1 MSRKSRENLP
11 RVNFFDGQRVTES
24 DLDTEQIH
32 HRNLASNIILDFH
45 QNGVVRDSIFE
56 SKVLFDTSSPGTY
69 SEDTNDSESKISV
82 GRFDG
87 TAILFDSQPS
97 DTVYGNRLEVTASD
111 LDIGGRLKAKVLI
124 LGLRYSSTKTQGE
137 LITELVDFDLNQTKI
152 TKNYFTKVIA
162 VFFNNFSGGVGK
174 SEYSAS
180 LDSIQTNSNGGKI
193 VFRESE
199 PLRVHARTDT
209 FSQIESPNYDL
220 ASFITS
226 STSLSIE
233 EELKL
238 ALGTSYSFNELY
250 FELSSSKDLLFEP
263 NADQT
268 IQYGQKFLA
277 KTNNIQKLDL
287 LFYVKRDDSA
297 AVGSE
302 YNFSGEI
309 VVSIHKLLDNISC
322 ITDPNPENLLD
333 FDPELSPII
342 EVSYSQE
349 DIEDM
354 GVKLDG
360 NPQVVSIDLS
370 TTLIADPNI
379 EPSLQSDKFYAVL
392 VSRRGN
398 NSVGTLGIPAGYY
411 KPSRKTDNGQDLNP
425 EERFG
430 RQDSRL
436 IEYDPSNS
444 SYVDYPDL
452 SMWIVVHSDTIEI
465 TDGQAYTTDGFPI
478 TVPKT
483 VEYVGSTRVPFF
495 IKDIPLSTVVEG
507 EKNYIVLYREDEFVS
522 PSTHPR
528 TGNFVHTKIKDAPS
542 IGVLTQS
549 ELDEE
554 LSEFPLILS
563 RVIDTN
569 VRDAQD
575 ISGVADK
582 PGLLGRDHALFV
594 DPGTDLLNENLLGR
608 VFTPDLDCECNSRYK
623 ITRVECSV
631 LKLGDLNDDGAYT
644 ADDID
649 ALLALVGNTL
659 GAQTTERRILGGEI
673 DLVDFIQSDLNNDGT
688 VDGEDIELLE
698 DAVDGYVN
706 FEAEESIKVLKV
718 TLENILDDNNYP
730 EIFDSSDYTAT
741 ALSGSTDSATNSVQ
755 FLVSKEEEGLAVRLG
770 DKVVVS
776 SPSSDAGEYYV
787 SSKVFD
793 ADLLEVTLS
802 VEDSGGTAISFNGS
816 SGFNVTISSGTAVNM
831 FADNLNLV
839 KTPYVSKNWS
849 IIYSNVFHKESQI
862 DACDLRRFVETNLI
876 EERADTCICATE
888 VCIQPD
894 VCGPKLKNQKI
905 LPNDLFIP
913 SGEIYSEPG
922 VPYHGDIEYSTI
934 SIAMPPGTI
943 EDCQIDLYNNFVKSY
958 AGSCKTASGYPAMLY
973 SDGTYVGCE
982 DSGSNTDI
990 TKGRVKITQC
1000 IASLHVD
1007 AFIDGYAV
1015 DGYADEESTSL
1026 VDEIITESFVDY
1038 TFPTSVGFSDWPI
1051 TDPSSGTYFAVTTA
1065 ASANSPATFLLET
1078 TAAPDRTAAID
1089 YPSALDP
1096 MSGSFVIDFVASR
1109 STWSS
1114 SGLTAGEV
1122 TFFGQVEIVNSDGT
1136 TCNLKIGW
1144 RATAGNSTEMFYSG
1158 SLTNTSTGAVLND
1171 FDRSIVAKDDLGD
1184 EITFRLRRTNEAVFG
1199 MYYDETLLDED
1210 SIDGKFSKIGSAP
1223 SFSPGA
1229 GDASLAFKMSQRLT
1243 PNTGQVF
1250 YGKIHDATV
1259 RYNLIPQDATGN
1271 NFIEISRDSSTNAIN
1286 RATVGFPI
1294 TLNRRTNIVSASM
1307 TFTLSSDYSGTD
1319 SFNLIPLEVIN
1330 SDNLG
1335 VIIDY
1340 PQTINNS
1347 IVKTFSPG
1355 TISAG
1360 SELTVDVT
1368 GMAVYLLSRSGHLPG
1383 FSKAV
1388 VVEPSADA
1396 NSELYIDGDIKF
1408 VIAYEDISTG
1418 VIFKVGASI
1427 DSETGIVSFSTRN
1440 ILYDALNKANRTVLS
1455 FGVHLKKSGF
1465 RNEDVYVGIKDL
1477 ERLGIGT
1484 CKDETV
1490 IGDEDLCFFVA
1501 GNTATGTFVEGPFP
1515 CNFHLP

>member
-56 SKVLFDTSSPGTY
+56 SRVLFDTSSPGKFADDY
-69 SEDTNDSESKISV
+69 NESESKISA
-82 GRFDG
+82 GNFDG
-87 TAILFDSQPS
+87 TAILFDQQPS
-97 DTVYGNRLEVTASD
+97 DKVYGNRLEVTASN
-111 LDIGGRLKAKVLI
+111 LEVGGRLKAKVLI

-137 LITELVDFDLNQTKI
+137 LVTEIVDFDLNETKV
-152 TKNYFTKVIA
+152 TKNYFTKIIS
-162 VFFNNFSGGVGK
+162 VFFNNFSGGTGK
-174 SEYSAS
+174 SEYSLS
-180 LDSIQTNSNGGKI
+180 KNSVQTNANNGKI

-199 PLRVHARTDT
+199 PLKVFARTDS
-209 FSQIESPNYDL
+209 FSQIESPNYGL

-233 EELKL
+233 DEIRL

-250 FELSSSKDLLFEP
+250 FELSSSKDLLFKP

-268 IQYGQKFLA
+268 IQYGQKFLS
-277 KTNNIQKLDL
+277 KTNNIQKIDL
-287 LFYVKRDDSA
+287 LLYVERDDFA

-302 YNFSGEI
+302 YDFSGEI
-309 VVSIHKLLDNISC
+309 VVSVHKLLDNISC

-333 FDPELSPII
+333 FDPDSSPLI

-354 GVKLDG
+354 GVKLTD

-379 EPSLQSDKFYAVL
+379 EPSLQEDKFYAVL

-411 KPSRKTDNGQDLNP
+411 KPSRKADNGQDLNP

-430 RQDSRL
+430 RQNSRL
-436 IEYDPSNS
+436 IEYVPESS
-444 SYVDYPDL
+444 SYVDYSEL
-452 SMWIVVHSDTIEI
+452 SMWIVVHSDAIEI

-478 TVPKT
+478 TIPKT
-483 VEYVGSTRVPFF
+483 IEYVGSTRIPFY
-495 IKDIPLSTVVEG
+495 IKDIPLATVAEG
-507 EKNYIVLYREDEFVS
+507 EANYVVLYREDEFVS
-522 PSTHPR
+522 PATHPR

-542 IGVLTQS
+542 IGVLTQAELDS
-549 ELDEE
+549 ELDN
-554 LSEFPLILS
+554 FPLILS
-563 RVIDTN
+563 KIIDTN
-569 VRDAQD
+569 VRAAQD
-575 ISGVADK
+575 IVGVADK
-582 PGLLGRDHALFV
+582 PGLLGRDYALFV
-594 DPGTDLLNENLLGR
+594 NPGSDVLGENLLGR

-623 ITRVECSV
+623 IARVECDV
-631 LKLGDLNDDGAYT
+631 LKLGDLNNDGAYT
-644 ADDID
+644 NDDID
-649 ALLALVGNTL
+649 LLLSLVGNTL
-659 GAQTTERRILGGEI
+659 GAQTTDRRILGGEI
-673 DLVDFIQSDLNNDGT
+673 DLIDFIQSDLNNDGT

-698 DAVDGYVN
+698 DAIDGYVN
-706 FEAEESIKVLKV
+706 FESEESIKVLKI
-718 TLENILDDNNYP
+718 TLENILDEGNFP
-730 EIFDSSDYTAT
+730 QIFDSSADA
-741 ALSGSTDSATNSVQ
+741 STSLTGTTSSATSTIQ
-755 FLVSKEEEGLAVRLG
+755 FSVSKEQEGLAIRLG
-770 DKVVVS
+770 DRVVVS
-776 SPSSDAGEYYV
+776 STSSDAGEYFV
-787 SSKVFD
+787 SAKEFD
-793 ADLLEVTLS
+793 PDLLQVTLG
-802 VEDSGGTAISFNGS
+802 VEDSSGNTPSFNGT
-816 SGFNVTISSGTAVNM
+816 SGFDLTIFSGTAVNV

-849 IIYSNVFHKESQI
+849 IVYSNVFHKESQI

-876 EERADTCICATE
+876 EESVETCICATE
-888 VCIQPD
+888 TCIQPNI
-894 VCGPKLKNQKI
+894 CSPKLKNQKI

-913 SGEIYSEPG
+913 NGEIYSEPG

-943 EDCQIDLYNNFVKSY
+943 DDCQIDLYNNFIKSY
-958 AGSCKTASGYPAMLY
+958 AGTCKTASGYPAMLY

-982 DSGSNTDI
+982 DSGGNTDLI
-990 TKGRVKITQC
+990 KGRVKITQC

-1015 DGYADEESTSL
+1015 DGYADEESISL
-1026 VDEIITESFVDY
+1026 VDEIIEESFVDY
-1038 TFPTSVGFSDWPI
+1038 TFPSASGFSDWSI
-1051 TDPSSGTYFAVTTA
+1051 TDPSGGTYFTVTTV
-1065 ASANSPATFLLET
+1065 ASANSPATFFLET
-1078 TAAPDRTAAID
+1078 TSAPERTAVID

-1096 MSGSFVIDFVASR
+1096 ISGDFVIDFVASR
-1109 STWSS
+1109 TTWSA
-1114 SGLTAGEV
+1114 SGLLAGRV
-1122 TFFGQVEIVNSDGT
+1122 SFFGEVEIVNSDGT
-1136 TCNLKIGW
+1136 TCNLQIGW
-1144 RATAGNSTEMFYSG
+1144 RVTAGDSTEMFYSG
-1158 SLTNTSTGAVLND
+1158 TLTNTGTGAVIND
-1171 FDRSIVAKDDLGD
+1171 FDRSIVARDDLGD
-1184 EITFRLRRTNEAVFG
+1184 EITFRLRRTSEAVFG

-1210 SIDGKFSKIGSAP
+1210 SIDGKFSKIGSTP

-1229 GDASLAFKMSQRLT
+1229 GDASLAFKMSQQLT
-1243 PNTGQVF
+1243 PNAGQIF

-1259 RYNLIPQDATGN
+1259 RYNLSTGDRTGSDFN
-1271 NFIEISRDSSTNAIN
+1271 EISRDSSTSLIN
-1286 RATVGFPI
+1286 RAVVGFPI

-1307 TFTLSSDYSGTD
+1307 IFTLSDDYSGTD
-1319 SFNLIPLEVIN
+1319 SFNIIPLEVIN

-1335 VIIDY
+1335 TIIDY

-1347 IVKTFSPG
+1347 IITTFTPG

-1368 GMAVYLLSRSGHLPG
+1368 GMAVYFLSRTGHLPG

-1388 VVEPSADA
+1388 VLEPSADA
-1396 NSELYIDGDIKF
+1396 NSALYIDGNIKF
-1408 VIAYEDISTG
+1408 IIAYEDISTG

-1427 DSETGIVSFSTRN
+1427 DPETGIVSFSTRN
-1440 ILYDALNKANRTVLS
+1440 ILYDSLNKANRTVLS

-1477 ERLGIGT
+1477 DRLGIGT
-1484 CKDETV
+1484 CKDET
-1490 IGDEDLCFFVA
+1490 IIDDEDLCFFIA